1 MTTYI
6 LRRLGTSVVLL
17 AIVSVLVFVVLRV
30 LPGDPTITLLG
41 GAQGTDPGAVRQLRD
56 QLGLDQPV
64 LLQYVHW
71 VGGLLR
77 GDLGTSYFSQI
88 QVNTLVSDRVRPT
101 LELALAG
108 IVLAVLIAVP
118 LAVLGALRPG
128 GLFDKVTAAFT
139 ATTMAVPPF
148 LVAIVLVTV
157 FAIRLHLLPTRGY
170 VAFVADPVGNIR
182 VIALPALTLALAAG
196 APILRFLRASLADV
210 SESGY
215 LRTAEG
221 KGMGRSRA
229 LVVHALPNA
238 ILPTLTVIGM
248 TVGQLLGGVVVIEY
262 IFGWPGLGALIVN
275 SVQKRDYAVLQS
287 SVLLAAG
294 AFIVSALI
302 VDILYGVIDPR
313 LRVRRKVAV
322 E

>member
-6 LRRLGTSVVLL
+6 LRRLGTSIVLL
-17 AIVSVLVFVVLRV
+17 AVVSVLIFVVLRV
-30 LPGDPTITLLG
+30 LPGDPTITMLG
-41 GAQGTDPGAVRQLRD
+41 GAQGADPGAVRQIRE
-56 QLGLDQPV
+56 QLGLDQPI
-64 LLQYVHW
+64 LLQYTHW
-71 VGGLLR
+71 AGGLLR

-88 QVNTLVSDRVRPT
+88 RVNTLVSTRVGPT

-118 LAVLGALRPG
+118 LALVAALRPG
-128 GLFDKVTAAFT
+128 GLFDKATAAFT

-148 LVAIVLVTV
+148 LVAILLVTI
-157 FAIRLHLLPTRGY
+157 FAIRLRILPTRGY
-170 VAFVADPVGNIR
+170 VAFAADPVGNLR
-182 VIALPALTLALAAG
+182 VLILPALTLALAAG

-210 SESGY
+210 AESGY

-229 LVVHALPNA
+229 MILHALPNA
-238 ILPTLTVIGM
+238 MLPTLTVIGM

-287 SVLLAAG
+287 GVLLAAG
-294 AFIVSALI
+294 AFIMCALI

-313 LRVRRKVAV
+313 LRVRRKVVAD
-322 E
+322 